1 LPGLAGLVT
10 TTDHKTI
17 GRLTV
22 GTGIF
27 LLFGFGALAMIMR
40 AQLTQPGLDVVG
52 PRTYDQLFTMHG
64 SGMIFLVVTP
74 IAIGYGV
81 YLVPLQVGAPFIAAP
96 RVAALGYWLYLGGA
110 LAILSSFMAGGGA
123 ASGGWFA
130 YTPLTDRFF
139 TPGKGMDIWIAGSF
153 VAAVGMILLAAT
165 VLWTALRLRAPE
177 MTLLRMP
184 VFTWSM
190 IVTCMM
196 VIASFPSLLG
206 AMTLLAIGRYD
217 PSVFNLDVWNI
228 GYQNLFWFYGHP
240 VVYVMFFPFVGCVA
254 EVIST
259 FAGRRYV
266 GYKPTV
272 LSLLAFAGLSM
283 SVWGHHMFTTGQV
296 ANDYYSLTS
305 ITLSIPAGLEYF
317 GFLSTLIGGAL
328 VYRTPLLFALAFI
341 PQFLIGGITGI
352 MLGTPVID
360 YHVEDSYFVVAHFHY
375 TLMAGSVFGLFAGF
389 YFWFPKATGLSLRE
403 GLGKIHFFL
412 LTLGVNTTFLPM
424 FGLGLLGM
432 PRRMATY
439 PPGAGFTTLNMV
451 STIGAGIIA
460 LAMTAFA
467 LNLVISLTKRR
478 PAPSDPWCGMTLEWS
493 TTSPPPPHNYF
504 SLPPV
509 KSYAP
514 LLDLR
519 EEAAKKEKE
528 RSSSQAAVPADAVDI
543 AEGGGPGPVEIA
555 RGQGSDGD
563 ERPSGGRGP
572 DSGPDG
578 GGPDV

>member
-1 LPGLAGLVT
+1 MTLLAGEGPASPTAEPPLPGLAGLVT

-254 EVIST
+254 EVISV
-259 FAGRRYV
+259 FSGRRFFN
-266 GYKPTV
+266 YKGTAFA
-272 LSLLAFAGLSM
+272 LLAFAALSM
-283 SVWGHHMFTTGQV
+283 AVWGHHMFISNQEI
-296 ANDYYSLTS
+296 NDYFSLTS
-305 ITLSIPAGLEYF
+305 MLLSIPAGMEYF
-317 GFLSTLIGGAL
+317 GLLGTLIGGKIRYTSAM
-328 VYRTPLLFALAFI
+328 LFALAFI
-341 PQFLIGGITGI
+341 PQFLIGGLSGI
-352 MLGTPVID
+352 MLATPSID
-360 YHVEDSYFVVAHFHY
+360 YAVNNSYFVVAHFHY
-375 TLMAGSVFGLFAGF
+375 TLFAGSVFGFFAGV
-389 YFWFPKATGLSLRE
+389 YYWWPKAFGYRLNER
-403 GLGKIHFFL
+403 LGKLHFIL
-412 LTLGVNTTFLPM
+412 LVIGANATYLPM
-424 FGLGLLGM
+424 FGLGMEGM
-432 PRRMATY
+432 PRWTATY
-439 PPGAGFTTLNMV
+439 PASSGFGPLNLI
-451 STIGAGIIA
+451 SSIGAGIIG
-460 LAMTAFA
+460 LAILAF
-467 LNLVISLTKRR
+467 LYNIYVSWRYRT
-478 PAPSDPWCGMTLEWS
+478 PAGADPWGGYTLEWLTS
-493 TTSPPPPHNYF
+493 SPPPLFNYNAQHPIPKIRSF
-504 SLPPV
+504 TP
-509 KSYAP
+509 AF
-514 LLDLR
+514 DLR
-519 EEAAKKEKE
+519 ERLEEQ
-528 RSSSQAAVPADAVDI
+528 SQ
-543 AEGGGPGPVEIA
+543 
-555 RGQGSDGD
+555 
-563 ERPSGGRGP
+563 
-572 DSGPDG
+572 
-578 GGPDV
+578 